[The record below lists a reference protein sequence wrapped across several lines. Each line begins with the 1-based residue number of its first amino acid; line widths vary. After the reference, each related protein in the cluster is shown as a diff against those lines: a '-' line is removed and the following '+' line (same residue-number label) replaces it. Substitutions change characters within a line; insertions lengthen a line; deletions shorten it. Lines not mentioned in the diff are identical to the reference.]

1 MSCQIVFDVRHAGLG
16 FLWFPAPGLLF
27 VAVGIAVVVFLRRR
41 RPVFS
46 WLLLLFS
53 IVWTTMAVGA
63 TLGEYFSLRHCL
75 NTGTCQTVE
84 GVVRNFV
91 PAPDPTSGMKGSEHF
106 DVAGRHFEYSEGGV
120 TPGFNQTQ
128 RNGSPLGDGAYVR
141 IWHRGGTIAHMTED
155 WCSASRHSAMVRT
168 CASGTAKERSRG
180 SKSVFRP
187 SE

>member
-1 MSCQIVFDVRHAGLG
+1 VSCQIVFDVRDAGLG
-16 FLWFPAPGLLF
+16 FLWFPAPGLLL

-53 IVWTTMAVGA
+53 IVWTTMAVVG

-75 NTGTCQTVE
+75 NSGTCQTVE

-91 PAPDPTSGMKGSEHF
+91 PVPASSPENKGPERF
-106 DVAGRHFEYSEGGV
+106 DVAGRHFEIYENSV
-120 TPGFNQTQ
+120 TPGFHQIQ

-141 IWHRGGTIAHMTED
+141 IWHRGGTIARLEV
-155 WCSASRHSAMVRT
+155 CL
-168 CASGTAKERSRG
+168 
-180 SKSVFRP
+180 P
-187 SE
+187 SI